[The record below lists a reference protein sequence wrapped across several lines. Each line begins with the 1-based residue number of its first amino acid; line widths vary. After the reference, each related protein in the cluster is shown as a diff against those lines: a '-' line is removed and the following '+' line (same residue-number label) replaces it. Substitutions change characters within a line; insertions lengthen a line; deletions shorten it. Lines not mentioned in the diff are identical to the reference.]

1 MQETISLLQSFEVWI
16 YALLGLF
23 GLYFGRKFFVAWQEL
38 RNAGFGLE
46 RDNAQARL
54 NQSAFLLVL
63 LLLLAVGEFTL
74 VSFIAPSLSAS
85 LVEPT
90 ATLSFLSTATPTP
103 ALGLVSQ
110 GTGGAPTAQ
119 FATPGPTEA
128 SGCIAGRIEIT
139 SPADGQQI
147 SGVVP
152 VIGTANIENFGF
164 YKIELKSVNSPDWVT
179 LQAGNAVVSQSK
191 LGDWDTRN
199 LSPGEYQL
207 GLVLVDNQAR
217 LAPACIVQVNVILSA
232 DGTSAP

>member
-1 MQETISLLQSFEVWI
+1 MQETINLLQTFEVWI
-16 YALLGLF
+16 YVLLGLF
-23 GLYFGRKFFVAWQEL
+23 GLYFGRKFYVAWQEL

-85 LVEPT
+85 MAEPT

-110 GTGGAPTAQ
+110 ATGGAPTAQ
-119 FATPGPTEA
+119 FATPEQTDV
-128 SGCIAGRIEIT
+128 SGCIAGQIEIT
-139 SPADGQQI
+139 SPVDGEQI

-164 YKIELKSVNSPDWVT
+164 YKIELKPVNSPDWVT

-191 LGDWDTRN
+191 LGDWDTRR
-199 LSPGEYQL
+199 LIPGEYQL

-217 LAPACIVQVNVILSA
+217 LAPACVVQVNVIISVE
-232 DGTSAP
+232 DTSQP